1 MDYNENN
8 LAYFQKEMAYLDETR
23 ALFIKNF
30 PKVAPFL
37 DTKSKDPDVESII
50 ENMAIL
56 TSRIRQELDENIPLI
71 AESLINILMPSY
83 TNPFPSVCMQEFALR
98 DDFSEKKEFIPKG
111 SIIESKPINGVA
123 CKFQTIYDVNLLPL
137 KISKAFMSNN
147 KSDYLLNLNISITK
161 DELSAKELDIDFLNL
176 YLGDNIYFSST
187 LLMWLKNYLKF
198 IVISFEDSDEE
209 IKL

>member
-83 TNPFPSVCMQEFALR
+83 TNPFPSVCMQEFAYSANKPKSIDKLLEKGAVPNAWLAGSIGL
-98 DDFSEKKEFIPKG
+98 DFLLFFEENGVKLEGQSPSPELLEFTKTQKYKEFKEEKFKLIKKLLDHGQDPKG
-111 SIIESKPINGVA
+111 YI
-123 CKFQTIYDVNLLPL
+123 LLQKVL
-137 KISKAFMSNN
+137 
-147 KSDYLLNLNISITK
+147 
-161 DELSAKELDIDFLNL
+161 
-176 YLGDNIYFSST
+176 T
-187 LLMWLKNYLKF
+187 L
-198 IVISFEDSDEE
+198 VSDEKDLNSLLE
-209 IKL
+209 QYKKDNR